1 MAPGDVY
8 IMLGLRLRSANSEW
22 GSALESVEKDIV
34 QESSRCPQPCR
45 KSQPSSTRRMLC
57 GRVGN
62 ILEAPG
68 AVPTGTV
75 SLDQKM
81 HVHRRLST

>member
-34 QESSRCPQPCR
+34 QEAADAHNPAENHSPQAQGGC
-45 KSQPSSTRRMLC
+45 C
-57 GRVGN
+57 VVGW
-62 ILEAPG
+62 
-68 AVPTGTV
+68 GTF
-75 SLDQKM
+75 
-81 HVHRRLST
+81 